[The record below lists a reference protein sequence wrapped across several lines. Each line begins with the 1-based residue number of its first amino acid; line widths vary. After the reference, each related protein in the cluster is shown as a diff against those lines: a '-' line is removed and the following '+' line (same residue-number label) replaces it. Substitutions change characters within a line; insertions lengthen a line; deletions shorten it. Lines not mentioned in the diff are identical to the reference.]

1 MFRFVWRLMFSFGRF
16 WVSSSR
22 FTTWPFTFIRN
33 TYQKRFYLWNQIFLS
48 SLGCHL
54 QLDCSSS
61 VSSVTRDSHAKNSVS
76 TKRFE
81 PFVGA
86 VPCSLIPVQKTA
98 WSYYYLDFSDQFGPI
113 VNWYDTF
120 CRSKPIDKSNF
131 AETLSDFS
139 HHLTVNV
146 RYLHPVTLIRRYY
159 SDFRSN
165 PSGLPSSCRSDSLLN
180 AFYLPV

>member
-33 TYQKRFYLWNQIFLS
+33 TYQKTFYLWNQIFLS

-61 VSSVTRDSHAKNSVS
+61 VSSMTRDSHTKK
-76 TKRFE
+76 KRF
-81 PFVGA
+81 
-86 VPCSLIPVQKTA
+86 QKTPQ
-98 WSYYYLDFSDQFGPI
+98 WSNSGQVSSDKIFPWLQFRKRPDRAIVGFLWELIWYLF
-113 VNWYDTF
+113 
-120 CRSKPIDKSNF
+120 RSKPMDKSNF

-146 RYLHPVTLIRRYY
+146 RYLHPMTLIRRYY

-180 AFYLPV
+180 TFYLPV